1 MGHAYGVRE
10 ANAEEGDPGS
20 HDHCFDRRRSWIAIA
35 AGGGDD
41 AAARQGNEVAAA
53 KLKQLPAVDIG
64 HAPFQLWVGR
74 NVREEA
80 AAFRIVWGH
89 RTSYTPKQR
98 ESPILAP

>member
-1 MGHAYGVRE
+1 MRHVCGVRE

-20 HDHCFDRRRSWIAIA
+20 HDRWFDRSPGSLLQL
-35 AGGGDD
+35 GGVGD

-64 HAPFQLWVGR
+64 HVPFQLRAGR

>member
-1 MGHAYGVRE
+1 MRHAYGVRE
-10 ANAEEGDPGS
+10 ANAEEGDPGP
-20 HDHCFDRRRSWIAIA
+20 HDRCFDRSWIAIA
-35 AGGGDD
+35 AGGVDD

-64 HAPFQLWVGR
+64 HAPFQLRAGR

-80 AAFRIVWGH
+80 TAFRIVWGH

-98 ESPILAP
+98 ESSILAP